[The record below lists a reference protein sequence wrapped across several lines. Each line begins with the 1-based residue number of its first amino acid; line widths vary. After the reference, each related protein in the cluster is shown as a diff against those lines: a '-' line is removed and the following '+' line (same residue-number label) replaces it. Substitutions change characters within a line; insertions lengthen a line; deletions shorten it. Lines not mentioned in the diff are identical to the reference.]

1 MNRKQFSRRPAP
13 LRGFLLGSIAAAFAC
28 AAPDAPTSPLGSPV
42 AASSVAA
49 SSYIVVLAK
58 GSNPTAVAASV
69 GVSPRFTYR
78 AALNG
83 FAADLTDAAVEALER
98 NPNVAYIEPVATIT
112 LDPTVAALESRIWGL
127 DRINQR
133 GIATAGD
140 FNLAMPNDGSGVHA
154 YIIDTGIRA
163 THTEF
168 GGRVV
173 YSHDAALNQPDLVG
187 DCNGHGTHV
196 AGTVGGATYGVAK
209 QVRLVSVRVFNS
221 FFGSEIGTECYGS
234 TTTDIILAGIEW
246 VTANAIKP
254 AVANLSLG
262 TGIVVQSMNDAV
274 AASIASGITYA
285 IAAGNS
291 HADACTTSPASV
303 PAALTVGASNIQDQ
317 MAYFSN
323 SGPCLDLF
331 APGEVILSAY
341 WLTDSDVELLSGT
354 SMASPH
360 VAGVAALYLHS
371 NPAASPAEVSS
382 AIINSATA
390 GALTDQTSSYPSLP
404 GTPNKLL
411 YADWTGATTPPPPPP
426 PADNAGFSK
435 SCSGYACTF
444 VAVSSG
450 SWTFG
455 DGGVGSGIQV
465 SHTFAPKRS
474 YTVTHTV
481 GSVTATASVNCKPK
495 GRCQ

>member
-1 MNRKQFSRRPAP
+1 MRSVRLVVLAVAV
-13 LRGFLLGSIAAAFAC
+13 GCSV
-28 AAPDAPTSPLGSPV
+28 PDAPTAPLAGNGAAAVSPARGND
-42 AASSVAA
+42 
-49 SSYIVVLAK
+49 YIVVLERGA
-58 GSNPTAVAASV
+58 NPPAIAASV
-69 GVSPRFTYR
+69 GASPRFVYSH
-78 AALNG
+78 ALNG
-83 FAADLTDAAVEALER
+83 FAASLPDAAVAALER
-98 NPNVAYIEPVATIT
+98 NPNVAYVEPVETVT
-112 LDPTVAALESRIWGL
+112 LDPTVTALETRIWGL

-154 YIIDTGIRA
+154 YIIDTGVRA
-163 THTEF
+163 THVEF

-209 QVRLVSVRVFNS
+209 AVQLVSVRVFNS

-234 TTTDIILAGIEW
+234 TTTDIILAGVDW

-262 TGIVVQSMNDAV
+262 TGIIVQSMNDAV
-274 AASIASGITYA
+274 GASIASGITYA

-291 HADACTTSPASV
+291 HADACNTSPASV
-303 PAALTVGASNIQDQ
+303 STALTVGASNIQDQ

-341 WLTDSDVELLSGT
+341 WLTDSDVELLTGT

-360 VAGVAALYLHS
+360 AAGVAALYLHDH
-371 NPAASPAEVSS
+371 PAAQPAEVS
-382 AIINSATA
+382 AALVNAATA
-390 GALTDQTSSYPSLP
+390 GVLTDQVATYPSLP

-426 PADNAGFSK
+426 PADDASFSK
-435 SCSGYACTF
+435 SCAGYVCTF

-455 DGGVGSGIQV
+455 DGGVGSGVQV
-465 SHTFAPKRS
+465 THTFAPKRQ

-481 GSVTATASVNCKPK
+481 GSVTASASVNCKPK